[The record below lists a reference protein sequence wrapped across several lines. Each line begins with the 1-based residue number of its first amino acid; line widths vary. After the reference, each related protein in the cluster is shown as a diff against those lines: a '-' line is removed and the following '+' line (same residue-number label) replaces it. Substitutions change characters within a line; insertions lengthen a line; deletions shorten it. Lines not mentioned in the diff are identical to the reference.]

1 MAVGRVMRIGRS
13 LDNELVVSDLQVSR
27 HHAEFRA
34 TSDGRFEIVDL
45 GSHNGTYVNGQPV
58 RQQIIGP
65 NDIVGVGHSTFRLVG
80 DRLEE
85 FVDTGDVSF
94 SARHLTVTVDG
105 GKQILKDVSF
115 GVPEKSLIAVIGP
128 SGSGK
133 STLLKALTGYR
144 PANQGDVLYDNRNL
158 YKQFAELRQRIG
170 LVPQDD
176 ILHKELTVRKA
187 LRYAAKLRFPGDTA
201 VSEREARIEEVLRE
215 LKLDIH
221 KDKKVTAL
229 SGGQRKRVSV
239 ALELLTKPSLIFLD
253 EPTSGLDP
261 GMDRDVMQ
269 LLRGLA
275 DDGRTVLV
283 VTHSVAELALCD
295 KLLVMAPGGS
305 VAYFGPPEEA
315 LNFFGYET
323 WADVFSAFENYR
335 DYDWAGRWKGS
346 QHYQMYAA
354 DIDAVAPQSV
364 HVQPQMVHPPK
375 AQSWGSQ
382 LWTLVRR
389 YCSVIA
395 SDRGFIALMLLLPA
409 VLGGVSCVI
418 PSDYGLAPPAPHHFN
433 QDAGTI
439 MLILSVGACFAGAA
453 NSVREL
459 IKERVIYER
468 ERAVG
473 LSRSAYLMSKV
484 IVLGVI
490 TAVQGVLITAIG
502 FSVRKLPE
510 HGVVIKNLLSRR
522 ALPGDHRP
530 RLHLDDDRPRDLLA
544 GQDRREDD
552 AAAGDVRDRPG
563 RLHRHH
569 VQDLRLAGCRAG
581 RLADALTLGHRRRG
595 SLAEP
600 LAHHGPDGQE
610 QPQQPRPALVAHR
623 SASGRSTWSSSF
635 SSAPPAA
642 SWSPGCCAATSRR
655 SCASNR
661 PVRTPKGGGTREG
674 AAALRR
680 LAEVCAP
687 RRSVG
692 RVHVVHRAVHL
703 GRVVAGGGDVGDRVV
718 DVPGGAVDVV
728 RLEGR
733 VDDLQQTLGG
743 DAGGGVGVPVVD
755 GVGVAGGL
763 PHDVAV
769 EAVVGARDALGVH
782 DVQGLLDPAVKVVGV
797 GLGGAG
803 AGAALTGL
811 RSSERLAA
819 SLSARSLSAFAL
831 AAASASAFFLASAS
845 AFACLAALSDC
856 LESSSDWV
864 APKEE
869 AFQATGFTEAAC
881 WPLPSAEAP
890 GTSANARAAAPAA
903 AMPSGGELV
912 DLGQTGIARDGGAH
926 AEQNLFQSRESQW
939 PGTVREKR
947 RTFRSTAPCDAAI
960 VSGCKKSCGKGVTYY
975 PASLTRGV
983 RSARRIDSL
992 PAEAAPYG
1000 PLTRPL
1006 GGFVRDVRPM
1016 SGLTPGA
1023 AHAHPVCPNPYA
1035 KFAIKKNA

>member
-1 MAVGRVMRIGRS
+1 MGHGVPELVLELNGQTWTLDPSRSYTLGRDPQGDMVLQDARVSWRHATVRWEGRSWVIEDHGSTNGTYVQGQRIHHMEIGPGSTVHLGNATDGPRLNLSAGAAGAGAGVPAADLYSAQTAMAAPLHQAPPQHTPHQPPQHQQPGAWQQQGQYQQPQQHQQPGGWQQPQQQPYVPQQPGPGAHQPPAHGGPPSQGGAPPVYGDRSPTSFHQMAVGRGTMRIGRA
-13 LDNELVVSDLQVSR
+13 LENELVVSDLQVSR
-27 HHAEFRA
+27 HHAEFRS
-34 TSDGRFEIVDL
+34 TGDGRFEIVDL

-144 PANQGDVLYDNRNL
+144 PANEGDVLYDNRNL

-201 VSEREARIEEVLRE
+201 ASEREARIDEVLRE

-335 DYDWAGRWKGS
+335 DYDWSGRWRGS

-364 HVQPQMVHPPK
+364 HVQPQMVRPPK

-382 LWTLVRR
+382 LWTLMRR
-389 YCSVIA
+389 YASVIA
-395 SDRGFIALMLLLPA
+395 SDRGFMALMLLLPA
-409 VLGGVSCVI
+409 VLGGVSTVI
-418 PSDYGLAPPAPHHFN
+418 PSDFGLGPASKGHFN

-439 MLILSVGACFAGAA
+439 MLILAVGMCFSGAA

-484 IVLGVI
+484 VVLGLI
-490 TAVQGVLITAIG
+490 TAVQGALICAIG
-502 FSVRKLPE
+502 FSVRELPE
-510 HGVVIKNLLSRR
+510 NGLVFK
-522 ALPGDHRP
+522 
-530 RLHLDDDRPRDLLA
+530 
-544 GQDRREDD
+544 
-552 AAAGDVRDRPG
+552 AA
-563 RLHRHH
+563 
-569 VQDLRLAGCRAG
+569 
-581 RLADALTLGHRRRG
+581 
-595 SLAEP
+595 
-600 LAHHGPDGQE
+600 
-610 QPQQPRPALVAHR
+610 PALELCLVIIALGFTCMMIGLVI
-623 SASGRSTWSSSF
+623 SALVKTSEKTMPLLVMFAIVQVVFTGILF
-635 SSAPPAA
+635 KIYD
-642 SWSPGCCAATSRR
+642 SPGIEQFAWLM
-655 SCASNR
+655 
-661 PVRTPKGGGTREG
+661 P
-674 AAALRR
+674 
-680 LAEVCAP
+680 
-687 RRSVG
+687 
-692 RVHVVHRAVHL
+692 
-703 GRVVAGGGDVGDRVV
+703 
-718 DVPGGAVDVV
+718 
-728 RLEGR
+728 
-733 VDDLQQTLGG
+733 
-743 DAGGGVGVPVVD
+743 
-755 GVGVAGGL
+755 
-763 PHDVAV
+763 
-769 EAVVGARDALGVH
+769 ARWAI
-782 DVQGLLDPAVKVVGV
+782 
-797 GLGGAG
+797 AG
-803 AGAALTGL
+803 AGTTLDLSHIMAPFDKSRPPKLDPLWEHTATQWSIDIVAL
-811 RSSERLAA
+811 
-819 SLSARSLSAFAL
+819 
-831 AAASASAFFLASAS
+831 
-845 AFACLAALSDC
+845 
-856 LESSSDWV
+856 
-864 APKEE
+864 
-869 AFQATGFTEAAC
+869 
-881 WPLPSAEAP
+881 
-890 GTSANARAAAPAA
+890 
-903 AMPSGGELV
+903 LV
-912 DLGQTGIARDGGAH
+912 IGIACGFAVAR
-926 AEQNLFQSRESQW
+926 LL
-939 PGTVREKR
+939 R
-947 RTFRSTAPCDAAI
+947 RHEPEVMR
-960 VSGCKKSCGKGVTYY
+960 K
-975 PASLTRGV
+975 
-983 RSARRIDSL
+983 
-992 PAEAAPYG
+992 
-1000 PLTRPL
+1000 
-1006 GGFVRDVRPM
+1006 
-1016 SGLTPGA
+1016 
-1023 AHAHPVCPNPYA
+1023 
-1035 KFAIKKNA
+1035 